1 MSSTPP
7 PTYQDAVISG
17 ILTRTGTTPFPDA
30 PRMRAR
36 MLRPTSVAPSTGT
49 SSSGESSSSGSSGK
63 GLTKVLLKPV
73 VEDPIP
79 RPAEKPRPS
88 PKSGW
93 QSDTSH
99 TRQKEVILKS
109 YRRKTAAKPSTEESS
124 PSPKA
129 GCQVTSLIAY
139 HPSRPLLL
147 MDISK
152 PLRNVKLGGGDVP
165 LPIRDIDLDQ
175 LATSTPLS
183 TMRIQCEL
191 FSWSI
196 NVKCSK
202 KSGITHRDVILA
214 VRDTLYIT
222 VTQKEWEVIKDPQRE
237 WVKRAFERRCRSSE
251 DLYAVERQRGLRRVD
266 MLVEK
271 AIWKGISKRDGS
283 GAWTLHLSS
292 R

>member
-1 MSSTPP
+1 
-7 PTYQDAVISG
+7 VISG
-17 ILTRTGTTPFPDA
+17 VLVRSGLTPFPGA
-30 PRMRAR
+30 PQMRAR
-36 MLRPTSVAPSTGT
+36 SLRPPSAAPSLST
-49 SSSGESSSSGSSGK
+49 SSSGESSNSASSTSK
-63 GLTKVLLKPV
+63 GPCKVPLRPI

-99 TRQKEVILKS
+99 ARQKEVILKS
-109 YRRKTAAKPSTEESS
+109 YRRKAAAKPSPEESS
-124 PSPKA
+124 PSTKA

-139 HPSRPLLL
+139 QSSRPLLL
-147 MDISK
+147 MDFSK
-152 PLRNVKLGGGDVP
+152 PLRSVRLGGGDVP
-165 LPIRDIDLDQ
+165 LSIRDIDLDQ

-191 FSWSI
+191 FSWPI

-214 VRDTLYIT
+214 VRDTLYTT
-222 VTQKEWEVIKDPQRE
+222 VTPKEWDVIKDPQRE
-237 WVKRAFERRCRSSE
+237 WVKRAFEKRCKSSD

-271 AIWKGISKRDGS
+271 TIWKGISKRDGS